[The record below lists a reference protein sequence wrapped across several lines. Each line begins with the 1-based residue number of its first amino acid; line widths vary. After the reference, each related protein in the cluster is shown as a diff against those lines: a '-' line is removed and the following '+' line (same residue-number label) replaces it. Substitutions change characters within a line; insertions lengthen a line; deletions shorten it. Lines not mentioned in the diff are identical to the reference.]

1 MNLHKTYLSIC
12 LLFFINGFTHAG
24 DIIEAKVSN
33 KDKRYFVELEV
44 VINAD
49 SQRVYKLL
57 TDYDNL
63 TKISD
68 SIKESRL
75 VYSLS
80 DNDHR
85 VQVKIKACVTFFC
98 KTINQVQDSEELPG
112 MVIITTSLPGKSDVE
127 YAHARWKITAEDGLT
142 RINFNSDLKPSFW
155 VPPVIGPPLIERT
168 LRNEALAVIEG
179 LEKLAQ
185 KR

>member
-1 MNLHKTYLSIC
+1 MSLHKTYLSIFM
-12 LLFFINGFTHAG
+12 LFIINSFACAG

-33 KDKRYFVELEV
+33 EDKRYFVELEV
-44 VINAD
+44 IINAD
-49 SQRVYKLL
+49 SDRVYKLL
-57 TDYDNL
+57 TDYENL

-85 VQVKIKACVTFFC
+85 VQVKTKACVTFFC
-98 KTINQVQDSEELPG
+98 KTINQIQDVEELPG
-112 MVIITTSLPGKSDVE
+112 MVIVTTSIPTKSDVD
-127 YAHARWKITAEDGLT
+127 YAHARWKVTAENGLT

-155 VPPVIGPPLIERT
+155 IPPVIGPPLIERA
-168 LRNEALAVIEG
+168 LRNEALAIITG

-185 KR
+185 Q